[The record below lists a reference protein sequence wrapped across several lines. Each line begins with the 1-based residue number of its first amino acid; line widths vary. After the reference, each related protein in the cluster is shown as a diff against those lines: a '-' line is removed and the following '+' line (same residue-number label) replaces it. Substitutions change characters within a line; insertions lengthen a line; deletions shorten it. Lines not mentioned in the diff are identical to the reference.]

1 MDVVETARTIA
12 EEVLFPA
19 AIETDRADVLPAWL
33 LDELAH
39 AGLYGLGG
47 PQDAGGI
54 DADFPAVCCVIETL
68 ASGCL
73 TTTFVWIQHL
83 GAIRAAASS
92 ENHAIAG
99 WVEPLCSGRRRAGL
113 AIGGAVPGPPL
124 LVARESSDGWLL
136 TGTSPFLSGWG
147 RIDVVHTAARTEDG
161 RLLWVFLD
169 AAEGASFAVERLELV
184 ALNATA
190 TVRAEFRDHAVPAE
204 RVTSISPYEE
214 GPPPPELLRVHA
226 AMPLGVTARC
236 LALLGPSPLDE
247 ELADLRGELDRL
259 DPQTMQAARGAAGE
273 LALRSAAALAVSTG
287 SRSILLRDHA
297 QRLVREALFALVYA
311 LRPGSRQATLERL
324 SGSSS
329 NGRAG
334 A

>member
-1 MDVVETARTIA
+1 MIA
-12 EEVLFPA
+12 EEELFPA
-19 AIETDRADVLPAWL
+19 ATETDRADVLPARL
-33 LDELAH
+33 LDELAR

-47 PQDAGGI
+47 PPASSGI
-54 DADFPAVCCVIETL
+54 DADFPTVCRVIEVL

-92 ENHAIAG
+92 DNAAIAE

-113 AIGGAVPGPPL
+113 ALGGAVPGPPT
-124 LVARESSDGWLL
+124 LVAREAPDGWLL

-147 RIDVVHTAARTEDG
+147 RIDIVHTAARTVDG
-161 RLLWVFLD
+161 RLVWALVD
-169 AAEGASFAVERLELV
+169 AAESDSFSVERLELV

-190 TVRAEFRDHAVPAE
+190 TVRADFRDHAVPAE
-204 RVTSISPYEE
+204 RVTSVLPYQE

-236 LALLGPSPLDE
+236 LALLGHSPLDD
-247 ELADLRGELDRL
+247 ELAGLRRELDRL
-259 DPQTMQAARGAAGE
+259 DPETIQAARGAAGE

-287 SRSILLRDHA
+287 SRSILLREHA
-297 QRLVREALFALVYA
+297 QRLAREALFTLVYA

-324 SGSSS
+324 SGRPST
-329 NGRAG
+329 GRG
-334 A
+334 AP

>member
-19 AIETDRADVLPAWL
+19 AIETDRADVLPARL
-33 LDELAH
+33 LDELAR

-47 PQDAGGI
+47 PQEAGGV
-54 DADFPAVCCVIETL
+54 DADFPTVCRVIEALT
-68 ASGCL
+68 SGCL

-92 ENHAIAG
+92 ENPAIAE
-99 WVEPLCSGRRRAGL
+99 WVRPLCSGRRRAGL
-113 AIGGAVPGPPL
+113 ALGGAVPGPPL

-161 RLLWVFLD
+161 RLLWAFLD
-169 AAEGASFAVERLELV
+169 VAESASFAVERLELV

-236 LALLGPSPLDE
+236 LALLGRSPLDE
-247 ELADLRGELDRL
+247 ELAHLRGELDRL
-259 DPQTMQAARGAAGE
+259 APETMQAARGAAGE

-287 SRSILLRDHA
+287 SRSILLREHA
-297 QRLVREALFALVYA
+297 QRLLREALFTLVYA
-311 LRPGSRQATLERL
+311 LRPGSREATLQRL
-324 SGSSS
+324 TGSPS
-329 NGRAG
+329 NDG